1 MPGNFS
7 NSGYGVLNAAL
18 DGGTQYNNNDGG
30 NQYNFETQR
39 IETQNIG
46 TQNIGTHHHHPEKD
60 PSRRLNHSKCIPFDC
75 DPDFVDRD
83 GLLDWVRR
91 TAESPPHRVALFGMG
106 GIGKSHV
113 ALEYVH
119 SLSKSDPKGSPPTW
133 VFWVRA
139 TTRAHILADFAKIAG
154 VVKLPGRDEAG
165 VDILS
170 LVCNWLGEEEN
181 SPWVMVFDGADDAE
195 SFSAEH
201 SSPESAPLRDLLR
214 YRTYGSIIITTRDR
228 EVAKN
233 LFMHD
238 DRRCIIE
245 VKAMS
250 QAHAI
255 ALLGRKM
262 KMTSTRE
269 EIVAK
274 QRELVDKL
282 DRIPLAITQA
292 ASYITEE
299 LEDEAMTSDPCETMS
314 TYLDELRQLRKV
326 IVLYDGG
333 NPRRYEKDNSVFIT
347 WQKSFDRIQQRNP
360 VAADLLCSMSFF
372 DRSAM
377 DQSDVESMTERE
389 PGQAEMVQRGLEE
402 ASAKENGN
410 ANGFETTTST
420 QRNAKPFSIL
430 IAYSLVKKE
439 AKVDKSVYTMHRLVQ
454 KATRYWLEVKGRL
467 DPIQARHIQR
477 LAKRFPE
484 PRFHNWEAC
493 GRLYLH
499 AKVLMHHKPKPEY
512 TEALQDWARVLCRAG
527 DYAVQKAISVADSE
541 VLQREA
547 MDTMEKTLGRDHR
560 ETLDSGSS
568 LARTLAAKGD
578 LAGAELLYREIY
590 KTSIRGLGESDRDT
604 LSAMGN
610 LANICILRRNYEEAE
625 RLVKNAMKLGET
637 SLDDNHPD
645 VLNREATLTNIYVGT
660 MRYDEAK
667 DQAERIARQHKSRH
681 GPEHPDTIASD
692 ANVAS
697 TYAMV
702 GLFYEAEELQKE
714 IVERSQRSLGEKHRE
729 TLVYMANLAYFTL
742 STRRMREVVKLSAE
756 KCSD

>member
-39 IETQNIG
+39 IE

-139 TTRAHILADFAKIAG
+139 TTRAHILADFANIAG

-201 SSPESAPLRDLLR
+201 SSLESAPLRDLLR

-255 ALLGRKM
+255 ALLERKM

-372 DRSAM
+372 DRSAI

-389 PGQAEMVQRGLEE
+389 PGQAEMVQRGSKKPAPRKTAMPMAL
-402 ASAKENGN
+402 KLRLL
-410 ANGFETTTST
+410 
-420 QRNAKPFSIL
+420 RNATQNL
-430 IAYSLVKKE
+430 SL
-439 AKVDKSVYTMHRLVQ
+439 S
-454 KATRYWLEVKGRL
+454 
-467 DPIQARHIQR
+467 
-477 LAKRFPE
+477 
-484 PRFHNWEAC
+484 
-493 GRLYLH
+493 
-499 AKVLMHHKPKPEY
+499 
-512 TEALQDWARVLCRAG
+512 
-527 DYAVQKAISVADSE
+527 
-541 VLQREA
+541 
-547 MDTMEKTLGRDHR
+547 
-560 ETLDSGSS
+560 
-568 LARTLAAKGD
+568 
-578 LAGAELLYREIY
+578 
-590 KTSIRGLGESDRDT
+590 
-604 LSAMGN
+604 
-610 LANICILRRNYEEAE
+610 
-625 RLVKNAMKLGET
+625 
-637 SLDDNHPD
+637 
-645 VLNREATLTNIYVGT
+645 
-660 MRYDEAK
+660 
-667 DQAERIARQHKSRH
+667 
-681 GPEHPDTIASD
+681 
-692 ANVAS
+692 
-697 TYAMV
+697 
-702 GLFYEAEELQKE
+702 
-714 IVERSQRSLGEKHRE
+714 
-729 TLVYMANLAYFTL
+729 
-742 STRRMREVVKLSAE
+742 
-756 KCSD
+756 